1 MNKTLEVS
9 AMQYDFHT
17 LLKVSDI
24 CGLTGKSASMTRTQA
39 TSSVFPMMTAKPTSG
54 WLSTRSGLSISKTT
68 SGTDNLWPAGEI
80 HIGKREAPS
89 AEIVSAEGAVIMIYR
104 YF

>member
-24 CGLTGKSASMTRTQA
+24 CGLTGKLASMTRTQA
-39 TSSVFPMMTAKPTSG
+39 TSSAFPMTTAKPTSG
-54 WLSTRSGLSISKTT
+54 WPSIKSGLSILKTT
-68 SGTDNLWPAGEI
+68 SGIGNL
-80 HIGKREAPS
+80 
-89 AEIVSAEGAVIMIYR
+89 
-104 YF
+104 